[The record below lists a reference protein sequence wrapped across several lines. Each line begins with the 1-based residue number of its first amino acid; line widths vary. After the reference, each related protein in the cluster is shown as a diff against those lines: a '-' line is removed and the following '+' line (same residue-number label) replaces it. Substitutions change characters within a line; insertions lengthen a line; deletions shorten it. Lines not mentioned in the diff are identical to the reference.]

1 MKPLNLCIDIDGT
14 VTGAYDWLPRA
25 NDYFQTRIIP
35 SDVTVYDIHEV
46 LGVEREDYEKF
57 YSIYGEK
64 THEENTI
71 RDGVKEV
78 ISNLFMKHQIH
89 FVTARS
95 EKMKDVTNRWFTN
108 HRIPLHSL
116 SLLGSHN
123 KVGKAID
130 LSCDIFIEDRYENAI
145 QLAMAG
151 FEVLLMDC
159 YYNKGHLLPNITRV
173 KTWYE
178 IEKIINNHTLEQNM
192 EFRIA

>member
-1 MKPLNLCIDIDGT
+1 MKRLNLCIDIDGT
-14 VTGAYDWLPRA
+14 VTGAYDSLPRI

-35 SDVTVYDIHEV
+35 SDVTVYNLHEV

-57 YSIYGEK
+57 YSIHGEK
-64 THEENTI
+64 IHEENTI
-71 RDGVKEV
+71 RDGAREV

-95 EKMKDVTNRWFTN
+95 ERMEDVTRRWFAN
-108 HRIPLHSL
+108 HRVPLHSL
-116 SLLGSHN
+116 YLLDSHN
-123 KVGKAID
+123 KLNKAID

-151 FEVLLMDC
+151 FEVLLIDC
-159 YYNKGHLLPNITRV
+159 HYNQGHLLTNITRV

-178 IEKIINNHTLEQNM
+178 IESIITNRALEQDT
-192 EFRIA
+192 RKIS